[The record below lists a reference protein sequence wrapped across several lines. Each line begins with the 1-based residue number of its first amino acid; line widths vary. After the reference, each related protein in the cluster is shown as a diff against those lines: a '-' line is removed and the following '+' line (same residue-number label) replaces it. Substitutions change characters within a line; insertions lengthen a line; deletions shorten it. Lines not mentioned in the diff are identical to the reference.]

1 MGLHRTHRKRL
12 DRMEA
17 RETRAR
23 NRVFKARESARRD
36 RRMMEEIQARGL
48 PYSPVVMSWLSGKLS
63 KPARKITSQDVQSIL
78 ESAAAS
84 GKRRG

>member
-1 MGLHRTHRKRL
+1 
-12 DRMEA
+12 MEA